1 MLQIVCAAI
10 VLAGGVLMAYTAYK
24 LNVIFKGADEY
35 LTSSRPYLKRN
46 KRFVLIVQG
55 FFVFG
60 FVIGALDIF
69 LGNADPIHYFVGMV
83 FVIASCFAFFLMRY
97 IEQLIKALREQS
109 EEIVDQ
115 NKNLQQQVE
124 QQVGEVVYHDQMLRA
139 SNEVAS
145 LLLASNVE
153 DFDQVLHECMGV
165 LARSVDADRMY
176 IWKNHMKGDKLHC
189 TQIIE
194 WSEEV
199 EPQQDKDLAIDIPY
213 DENIPGWEEAF
224 TNGRSVN
231 GLVRN
236 LSPAEQAQLSPQ
248 GIISILVVPV
258 YYKGEFWG
266 FIGFDDCHS
275 EREFSKAQESILR
288 TAGFLIATALLRNEM
303 TTELI
308 RAQEAA
314 LAGTKAKSKFLASMS
329 HEIRTPINAITGMVA
344 IAKDT
349 QDVVQIYDYLEK
361 IDGVTRQL
369 LGIINDILDMSK
381 IEAGKMNLA
390 AEVFDL
396 YNLLDNVKNIIGVR
410 TEEKRQELKLY
421 MDEKV
426 PRCVEGDELRITQI
440 LLNLLSNATK
450 FTPEEGKIQ
459 VKVECLGED
468 EVYYNLRFSVKDN
481 GIGISKD
488 QQAVVFKS
496 FEQAE
501 RSTARVYGGTG
512 LGLVISKHIAEMM
525 HGGITLESELGKGSC
540 FIVDIKV
547 KKASALEKNEG
558 EEYAESSFSLEGK
571 SILLAED
578 IEINREIVITL
589 LSRKGAKVYWGENG
603 EEVLH
608 LFQKDPE
615 LYDLILMDI
624 QMPVMDGYEA
634 TEKIRSSGLE
644 RAETIPII
652 AMTANAFA
660 EDVKKCLAAGMN
672 GHIPKPVDVKVLYQT
687 LFEVLT

>member
-1 MLQIVCAAI
+1 
-10 VLAGGVLMAYTAYK
+10 MAFTTYK
-24 LNVIFKGADEY
+24 FNYIFKWADEY
-35 LTSSRPYLKRN
+35 LTNSHPYLKRN
-46 KRFVLIVQG
+46 KNLILIVQCFFILG
-55 FFVFG
+55 FA
-60 FVIGALDIF
+60 IGATDI
-69 LGNADPIHYFVGMV
+69 LTGKAAPIRYFVGVV
-83 FVIASCFAFFLMRY
+83 FVIAACFAFFLMRY
-97 IEQLIKALREQS
+97 IEQLTSALQEQGD
-109 EEIVDQ
+109 EVIIQ
-115 NKNLQQQVE
+115 NKNLQLQVK
-124 QQVGEVVYHDQMLRA
+124 QQVGEVMYHDQMLQA

-145 LLLASNVE
+145 LLLASSVE
-153 DFDQVLHECMGV
+153 EFDRVLHECMGV
-165 LARSVDADRMY
+165 LAGSVDADRMY
-176 IWKNHMKGDKLHC
+176 IWKNHKKGDKLYC

-194 WSEEV
+194 WSELV
-199 EPQQDKDLAIDIPY
+199 EPQQDKDLVIDIPY

-236 LSPAEQAQLSPQ
+236 LSLAEQAQLSPQ
-248 GIISILVVPV
+248 GILSILVVPV
-258 YYKGEFWG
+258 YYKNEFWG

-275 EREFSKAQESILR
+275 EREFSQAQEGILR
-288 TAGFLIATALLRNEM
+288 TAGVLIATALLRNEM
-303 TTELI
+303 TVELI
-308 RAQEAA
+308 RAQEDA
-314 LAGTKAKSKFLASMS
+314 LAGTEAKSRFLASMS

-349 QDVVQIYDYLEK
+349 EEKEKIYDYLEK

-381 IEAGKMNLA
+381 IEAGKMHLA
-390 AEVFDL
+390 SEVFDL
-396 YNLLDNVKNIIGVR
+396 YDLLDNVKNIIGVR
-410 TEEKRQELKLY
+410 TEEKNQELQIHLG
-421 MDEKV
+421 ENV
-426 PRCVEGDELRITQI
+426 PRLVEGDELRLTQI

-450 FTPEEGKIQ
+450 FTPEEGKIE
-459 VKVECLGED
+459 VKIDCLGAD
-468 EVYYNLRFSVKDN
+468 ADSFDLRFLVKDN
-481 GIGISKD
+481 GIGISKA

-501 RSTARVYGGTG
+501 KSTAREYGGTG

-525 HGGITLESELGKGSC
+525 NGGITLESELGKGSS
-540 FIVDIKV
+540 FTVDIKV
-547 KKASALEKNEG
+547 KRASAIASNKH
-558 EEYAESSFSLEGK
+558 EEYEESSFSLEGK
-571 SILLAED
+571 FVLLAED

-589 LSRKGAKVYWGENG
+589 LTRKGAKVHWGANG
-603 EEVLH
+603 EEILT
-608 LFQKDPE
+608 LFQKDPD

-687 LFEVLT
+687 LFEMLT